1 MTPMKL
7 RATRL
12 IDDLDESREHHQ
24 ESSMYGSPGGTPAVP

>member
-12 IDDLDESREHHQ
+12 IDDLDESQQYHQ